1 MRRFERLFLI
11 ALCLFVVSAIP
22 AVGFAAAPTEK
33 EKAEL
38 YDCGQK
44 NCSEWAPKGENTCR
58 TCSIAQCKKQ
68 NGNELLVGEKKQS
81 QCFEGH
87 GAPPPDDEDQE
98 NAE

>member
-1 MRRFERLFLI
+1 MRRFDRLFVI
-11 ALCLFVVSAIP
+11 GLCLFAFSAIP
-22 AVGFAAAPTEK
+22 AIGFAAQPTEK

-38 YDCGQK
+38 YDCGKK

-87 GAPPPDDEDQE
+87 GAPPSDEED
-98 NAE
+98 AE